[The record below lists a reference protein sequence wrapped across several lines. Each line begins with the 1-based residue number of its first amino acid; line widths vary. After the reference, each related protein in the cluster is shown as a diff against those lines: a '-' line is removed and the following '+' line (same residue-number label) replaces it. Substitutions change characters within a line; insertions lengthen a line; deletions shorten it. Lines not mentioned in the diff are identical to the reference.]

1 MVTTNRLAAS
11 TFSPRVQSTQSQ
23 EAKKPQLAN
32 QATQTRQTL
41 FNKDEFQTNGAKP
54 LPADIKAD
62 VAQNGV
68 SSRRLEGAV
77 DRGLSEGGYKTGVAW
92 AQEMMGQ
99 KVDGKFGMNTYKALE
114 EEPRVIQMLRDA
126 RIAETPDAKNN
137 PLNPLKPDQKQWVKD
152 QLTKARDEAMQK
164 GQDPIAAVNSKM
176 QELMVRAGEPMMIDG
191 KLGKQSY
198 ESMCRLYGK
207 GTADELSKHIGML
220 KTTEGDC

>member
-1 MVTTNRLAAS
+1 MVTTNRLAS
-11 TFSPRVQSTQSQ
+11 SSFSPRVQNSQ
-23 EAKKPQLAN
+23 TSQAQKPQ
-32 QATQTRQTL
+32 QTAQLQQSRKAMFT
-41 FNKDEFQTNGAKP
+41 NDEFQTTQPKP

-77 DRGLSEGGYKTGVAW
+77 ERGVKEGGYKTAVAW
-92 AQEMMGQ
+92 AQELTGQ
-99 KVDGKFGMNTYKALE
+99 KVDGKFGMNTYKALAD
-114 EEPRVIQMLRDA
+114 EPGTIQQLRDA
-126 RIAETPDAKNN
+126 RIAETPNAKNN
-137 PLNPLKPDQKQWVKD
+137 PLNPLNASQKEWVKNE
-152 QLTKARDEAMQK
+152 LTKARDEAMAK
-164 GQDPIAAVNSKM
+164 GRDPVEAVNSKM

-207 GTADELSKHIGML
+207 STADELGKHIAYL